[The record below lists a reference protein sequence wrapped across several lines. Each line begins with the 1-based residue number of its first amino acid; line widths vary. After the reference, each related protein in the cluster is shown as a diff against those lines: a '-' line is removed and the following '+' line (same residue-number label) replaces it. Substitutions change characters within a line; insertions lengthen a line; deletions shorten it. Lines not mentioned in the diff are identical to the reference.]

1 MVKSEKLQELE
12 IEEPLASDYVES
24 VVESMK
30 SGAELLVE
38 SFLEEDVEYI
48 FGYPGGAVLPL
59 YDSFYDEH
67 IPHILYRHEQ
77 GATHAAEG
85 YARVSGKPGVVVVT
99 SGPGATNAITGIADA
114 YSDSLPL
121 VVITGQ
127 VATPGIGKDAFQ
139 EADILSMTTPI
150 TKHNYQ
156 VNDVKDIPR
165 IVKEAFHVAN
175 SGRKGPV
182 VIDFPKDMGVLSTNE
197 IYDTT
202 VNTPG
207 YTVNTTPQVDEVQ
220 QLIDYLKSSQKPI
233 VLAGAGI
240 NFSKSNQALLS
251 FVEQHQ
257 IPVVTTLH
265 GLGAIPYDH
274 PLFLGMG
281 GMHGSYAS
289 NMALTECDLLIN
301 FGSRFD
307 DRLASKPD
315 EFAPL
320 AKIVHIDIDPSE
332 INKVIDTDLGIVAD
346 AKEVLEQLLRFNN
359 IATKH
364 DDWVAHV
371 QSNKENYPFLYS
383 QIEGDIF
390 SKPQRAI
397 EYIGQITNG
406 DAYVTTDVGQH
417 QMWVAQFYPFKTH
430 GQLITSGGLGTMGF
444 GIPAAIGAKF
454 AKPDATVVAFV
465 GDGGFQMTNQ
475 EIALMN
481 EFNLNIK
488 VVLINNGTLGMVKQ
502 WQDKFFNQ
510 RFSHSV
516 FNDQPDFMKLSEAYG
531 VKSFLID
538 QPERLEKTLDEAFQ
552 YEGPAVIEI
561 RISPTE
567 PVLPMVPSGKA
578 NHEMEGLT

>member
-332 INKVIDTDLGIVAD
+332 INKVIDTDLGIVSD

-371 QSNKENYPFLYS
+371 QSNKENYPFRYS